1 MASNWKWIG
10 ASLALAVSACGAR
23 TTLSSGE
30 SVATTVGTTGAGGG
44 PSSSSSTS
52 AATGGGQSTGGG
64 SLCGDGPN
72 LLVATAPNTLIALDE
87 LNVYWID
94 LPPAAI
100 RRVPKHGGA
109 AVVVQASVD
118 PPGGLAVD
126 GSNVYWLEANSG
138 VVRAAPKAGGG
149 STILTQGPPSG
160 GSSWLAVD
168 ATSVVWTVNQ
178 PGQVFSTSKQSGGLD
193 LLASAAG
200 FEGVALDN
208 DHAYTFAR
216 SPGLAPEHLIAVPR
230 AGGPTILL
238 GEAGNAFS
246 LVLDTATV
254 YWADGGKGAIVKA
267 PKGGGGPEVELSS
280 GESYP
285 FEIAIDEAHV
295 YWTTDGGG
303 EVVKMHKGGGPRVV
317 IASDQPGP
325 TAIAVD
331 EACVYWLTSAGVMRA
346 PK

>member
-1 MASNWKWIG
+1 MASNWMWIG
-10 ASLALAVSACGAR
+10 ALLSLAASACGAR
-23 TTLSSGE
+23 TTLSFGE
-30 SVATTVGTTGAGGG
+30 SAAATVGATGAGGG
-44 PSSSSSTS
+44 PGSSSSTS

-64 SLCGDGPN
+64 SPCGDGPN
-72 LLVATAPNTLIALDE
+72 LLVETAPNTLIALDE

-100 RRVPKHGGA
+100 RRVPKQGGA

-118 PPGGLAVD
+118 PPGGFAVD
-126 GSNVYWLEANSG
+126 GSNVYWLEANTG
-138 VVRAAPKAGGG
+138 IVRAAPKAGGT
-149 STILTQGPPSG
+149 STIVTQGPPTG

-168 ATSVVWTVNQ
+168 ATSVVWTTSQ
-178 PGQVFSTSKQSGGLD
+178 PGMVFSTSKQSGGLD
-193 LLASAAG
+193 VLASAAG
-200 FEGVALDN
+200 FEGVALDK
-208 DHAYTFAR
+208 DHAYSFAL
-216 SPGLAPEHLIAVPR
+216 SPGTGPEHLMAVPR
-230 AGGPTILL
+230 AGGTAILL
-238 GEAGNAFS
+238 GDAVNAFS
-246 LVLDTATV
+246 LALDDTTV
-254 YWADGGKGAIVKA
+254 YWADGAKGTIVKA

-303 EVVKMHKGGGPRVV
+303 EVVKMAKDGGPRVV
-317 IASDQPGP
+317 IASGQAAP

-331 EACVYWLTSAGVMRA
+331 AACVYWLTSAGVMRA